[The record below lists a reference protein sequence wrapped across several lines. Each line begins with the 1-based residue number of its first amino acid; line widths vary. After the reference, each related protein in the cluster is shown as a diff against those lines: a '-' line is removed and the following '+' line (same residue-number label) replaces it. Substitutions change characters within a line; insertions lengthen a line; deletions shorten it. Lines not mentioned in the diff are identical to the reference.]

1 MKSVAKVYK
10 NIGPEVE
17 PSIPVK
23 CPYCGIITVVNR
35 LLTDPACNHFE
46 DFVLFKEE
54 GDIFSEI
61 DDYTDKVVCCEVK
74 FRLSGSKIRGITK
87 ASTGQLILSDDGM
100 DGAKLMVDGKF
111 ECFISPEDR
120 EKMIADDDDED
131 TEYIKDD

>member
-23 CPYCGIITVVNR
+23 CPYCGIITAVNR
-35 LLTDPACNHFE
+35 LLTYPACNHFE

-111 ECFISPEDR
+111 ECFINPEDW
-120 EKMIADDDDED
+120 EEMFTDDDDED

>member
-10 NIGPEVE
+10 SIKPEVE

-61 DDYTDKVVCCEVK
+61 DDYTDRVVLCEAK
-74 FRLSGSKIRGITK
+74 FRLSGSKNRGITK
-87 ASTGQLILSDDGM
+87 VSTGQRSFSNCMQEIIHFNHLLCIQCL
-100 DGAKLMVDGKF
+100 
-111 ECFISPEDR
+111 R
-120 EKMIADDDDED
+120 HRHQ
-131 TEYIKDD
+131 